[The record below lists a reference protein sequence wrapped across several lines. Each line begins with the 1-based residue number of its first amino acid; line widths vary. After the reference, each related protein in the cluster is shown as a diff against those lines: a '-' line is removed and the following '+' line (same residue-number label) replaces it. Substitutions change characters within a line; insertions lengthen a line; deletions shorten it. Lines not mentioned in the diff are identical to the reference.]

1 VVLIR
6 LDKWQKPCSDPK
18 VSQNTERMHKSQ
30 EFRQRKKG
38 DLGGE
43 GQSKERAVFFPITRR
58 TEFHGLARGYLTLG
72 EKGADVALCDR
83 SQMGNRYI
91 DDGNKVKAH

>member
-1 VVLIR
+1 MAKDVTNNSDIEASKNSDR
-6 LDKWQKPCSDPK
+6 LHG
-18 VSQNTERMHKSQ
+18 NQ

-38 DLGGE
+38 DLSGE